1 MSGETSMIGDA
12 VARMLEGAAAHAGG
26 FDAGLWDTLVASGV
40 PRLLRPESQGGAGD
54 AFRDAAAV
62 LQAVGQHGPDVPL
75 ADSLVGHALLARGG
89 IDADDAP
96 LHLDVVG
103 PDGAPDPAPRP
114 AGSMGHL
121 LSVDPW
127 GGTVRCVWRPA
138 SGQPRS
144 FELAQPAAVQALL
157 AVCGAAVLT
166 GAMRRAIDLSLDW
179 AGTRKQFG
187 RPIGAFQAVQHSLA
201 TAAEELAA
209 SRAALEWA
217 AAELQSGRPMPSAAV
232 AKGRAAEA
240 AGQVAAVAHQVH
252 GAIGFTAEHA
262 LHRAS
267 RLLWLWRD
275 RWGDETHWYAELG
288 QAALAGG
295 PDALFDLVI
304 GEPPDSGRSVSG
316 SGSS

>member
-1 MSGETSMIGDA
+1 MSSEISMIGDA
-12 VARMLEGAAAHAGG
+12 VARMLEGARGQADG
-26 FDAGLWDTLVASGV
+26 FDPALWDTLVASGV

-62 LQAVGQHGPDVPL
+62 LQAVGMHGPDVPL
-75 ADSLVGHALLARGG
+75 ADALVGHALLARGG

-96 LHLDVVG
+96 LHLDIAG
-103 PDGAPDPAPRP
+103 PDGSPDPAERSV
-114 AGSMGHL
+114 AAAGHL

-127 GGTVRCVWRPA
+127 GATVRCTWRPA
-138 SGQPRS
+138 GGEALR
-144 FELAQPAAVQALL
+144 FELTPAAPVRALL
-157 AVCGAAVLT
+157 AVCAAAVLT
-166 GAMRRAIDLSLDW
+166 GAMRRAMDLSVEW

-217 AAELQSGRPMPSAAV
+217 ADELRSDRAMPSAAV

-240 AGQVAAVAHQVH
+240 AGQVAAVTHQVH

-262 LHRAS
+262 LHRAT

-275 RWGDETHWYAELG
+275 RWGDETHWYALLG
-288 QAALAGG
+288 RDALAGG

-304 GEPPDSGRSVSG
+304 GEPRGGPL
-316 SGSS
+316 

>member
-1 MSGETSMIGDA
+1 MSGETSMVGDA
-12 VARMLEGAAAHAGG
+12 VARMLDGARSRPDG
-26 FDAGLWDTLVASGV
+26 FDAALWETLVASGV

-62 LQAVGQHGPDVPL
+62 LQTFGLHGPDVPL
-75 ADSLVGHALLARGG
+75 ADTLVGHALLAHGG

-96 LHLDVVG
+96 LHLDIFG
-103 PDGAPDPAPRP
+103 PDGSPDPAERP
-114 AGSMGHL
+114 EAAGAHR

-127 GGTVRCVWRPA
+127 GQGVRCVWRP
-138 SGQPRS
+138 SGGRTQP
-144 FELAQPAAVQALL
+144 FELAQAVPVQALL

-166 GAMRRAIDLSLDW
+166 GAMRRAIDLSIEW

-201 TAAEELAA
+201 TAAEESAA

-217 AAELQSGRPMPSAAV
+217 AAELQSGRGMPSAAV
-232 AKGRAAEA
+232 AKGRASEA
-240 AGQVAAVAHQVH
+240 AGQVAAITHQVH

-262 LHRAS
+262 LHRAT

-275 RWGDETHWYAELG
+275 RWGDETHWYGELG
-288 QAALAGG
+288 RDALAGG

-304 GEPPDSGRSVSG
+304 GEPHGG
-316 SGSS
+316 

>member
-1 MSGETSMIGDA
+1 MSGETSMVGDA
-12 VARMLEGAAAHAGG
+12 VARMLEGARAHAGG
-26 FDAGLWDTLVASGV
+26 FDSALWDTLVASGV

-62 LQAVGQHGPDVPL
+62 LLAAGLHGPDVPL
-75 ADSLVGHALLARGG
+75 ADALVGHALLARGG

-96 LHLDVVG
+96 LHLDVAG
-103 PDGAPDPAPRP
+103 PDGSPDPARR
-114 AGSMGHL
+114 AAASVGHL

-127 GGTVRCVWRPA
+127 GDTVRCVWRPV
-138 SGQPRS
+138 SGQARP
-144 FELAQPAAVQALL
+144 FELAQAAPVQALL

-166 GAMRRAIDLSLDW
+166 GAMGRAMDLSVEW

-217 AAELQSGRPMPSAAV
+217 AAELQSGCPMPSAAV

-240 AGQVAAVAHQVH
+240 AGQVAAITHQVH

-262 LHRAS
+262 LHRATH
-267 RLLWLWRD
+267 LLWLWRD
-275 RWGDETHWYAELG
+275 RWGDETHWYGLLG
-288 QAALAGG
+288 RDALAGG

-304 GEPPDSGRSVSG
+304 GEPRG
-316 SGSS
+316 